1 VLLAPLKCNDFEIL
15 RYYLWQAF
23 WRMPGSFKNRLNAT
37 EQTQLTIPM
46 KNIATQTLKTLL
58 CATLLSGAAVT
69 PVLAGSQ
76 GVLHSVNGS
85 GAVHIPNDFFF
96 PGSVSFWE
104 RYSISAR
111 QKADGTVDGTLIV
124 EAWGEST
131 PVSHSQSVIDITCLH
146 TSGNTVYYGGVIR
159 WSNDPFAAPGL
170 EIVGIVTDADGAD
183 SDLTWFGPA
192 FIFLA
197 AGQDCSDEP
206 AMPTLPLEVG
216 NYVVR

>member
-1 VLLAPLKCNDFEIL
+1 MNNF
-15 RYYLWQAF
+15 
-23 WRMPGSFKNRLNAT
+23 AT
-37 EQTQLTIPM
+37 H
-46 KNIATQTLKTLL
+46 TLKALL
-58 CATLLSGAAVT
+58 CATLLSGAAVA
-69 PVLAGSQ
+69 PVLAESQ
-76 GVLHSVNGS
+76 GVVHSLDGS

-131 PVSHSQSVIDITCLH
+131 PVSHSQSVIDITCLNA
-146 TSGNTVYYGGVIR
+146 SGDTAYYGGVVR
-159 WSNDPFAAPGL
+159 WTNDPFAVPGL
-170 EIVGIVTDADGAD
+170 DIVGVVTDAKGAGP
-183 SDLTWFGPA
+183 DLAWFGPA

-197 AGQDCSDEP
+197 PGQDCSDEP
-206 AMPTLPLEVG
+206 AMPKLPIAVG